1 MKRNDV
7 VPTTTTKIII
17 IIMIIIIII
26 KITATTLT
34 KSKQLTLLGYQKRD
48 EKQKKNTQK
57 FGFRVAF
64 QTGPDFKNILCKN
77 KDKLIPNS
85 YPGVYELK

>member
-1 MKRNDV
+1 
-7 VPTTTTKIII
+7 
-17 IIMIIIIII
+17 MIIIIII
-26 KITATTLT
+26 IIITATTLT
-34 KSKQLTLLGYQKRD
+34 KSKQLTLLGYQKLD
-48 EKQKKNTQK
+48 QKQTKKKTRK

-77 KDKLIPNS
+77 KDKLTPNS